1 MSTAKKICV
10 VTGTRAEY
18 GLLSGIIK
26 KIQDDVDLQ
35 LQLLVT
41 GSHLSPEF
49 GMTSNEIERDGYH
62 IDEKVEML
70 LSGDSAVSIVKSL
83 GLGTIGYAEAYDRLK
98 PDMVLLLGDR
108 YEILGASQAA
118 MLMSIP
124 IAHIHGG
131 EITEGAFDDSIRHCI
146 SKMAHLH
153 FVTHEKFAKRLQQ
166 LGEKAESI
174 VVSGAP
180 GIDNINRTKLFNK
193 EQLSKELDFKL
204 GEMNFLV
211 TFHPETLSDQL
222 SETSVVPLIESLK
235 HFKEAKIVITMANA
249 DEGGRAIN
257 ENLREFTL
265 ANSNQVYMCE
275 SLGLKRYLSA
285 LATFDVVIGNSSSG
299 LLEAPT
305 FKIPTVNIGGRQTGR
320 PIADS
325 VICCENSEHDIQR
338 AIEYALTSEFKTIC
352 KGTVNP
358 YGQGNANEVILRR
371 IKNTE
376 LDGIIKKQF
385 VDILE

>member
-1 MSTAKKICV
+1 MSTPRKICV

-26 KIQDDVDLQ
+26 KIKDDVELQ

-41 GSHLSPEF
+41 GTHLSPEF
-49 GMTSNEIERDGYH
+49 GMTSNKIERDGYH

-70 LSGDSAVSIVKSL
+70 LSGNNSVSIVKSL
-83 GLGTIGYAEAYDRLK
+83 GLGTIGYADAYDRLA
-98 PDMVLLLGDR
+98 PDLVLLLGDR
-108 YEILGASQAA
+108 YEILGAAQAA

-146 SKMAHLH
+146 SKMAQLH
-153 FVTHEKFAKRLQQ
+153 FVAHERFARRLQQ
-166 LGEKAESI
+166 LGEKVESI

-180 GIDNINRTKLFNK
+180 GIDNINNTILFDK
-193 EQLSKELDFKL
+193 EQLSKELNFEL
-204 GEMNFLV
+204 GDVNFLV
-211 TFHPETLSDQL
+211 TFHPETLSDKP
-222 SETSVVPLIESLK
+222 SETSVVPLIEALK
-235 HFKEAKIVITMANA
+235 SFKEAKIVITMANA

-257 ENLREFTL
+257 EKLREFSL

-275 SLGLKRYLSA
+275 SLGLKRYLSS
-285 LATFDVVIGNSSSG
+285 LATFDAAIGNSSSG
-299 LLEAPT
+299 LLEAPS
-305 FKIPTVNIGGRQTGR
+305 FKIPTINIGGRQTGR

-325 VICCENSEHDIQR
+325 VICCDNNEYDIRQ
-338 AIEYALTSEFKTIC
+338 AISYALTSEFKTIC
-352 KGTVNP
+352 KDTVNP
-358 YGQGNANEVILRR
+358 YGQGNASEVILQT
-371 IKNTE
+371 IKTTE